1 MYLHLYKEKKLIQIL
16 VVEDEKFLEENSEF
30 LKSEFGFDEYILNE
44 NQIAN
49 IEINISEEE
58 KE

>member
-1 MYLHLYKEKKLIQIL
+1 MYLHFYKEKKLIQIL

-30 LKSEFGFDEYILNE
+30 LKSEFGFDDYILNE

>member
-1 MYLHLYKEKKLIQIL
+1 MYLHLYKEKKLVQII

-49 IEINISEEE
+49 IEINVFEE

>member
-1 MYLHLYKEKKLIQIL
+1 MYLHLYKEKKLVQIII
-16 VVEDEKFLEENSEF
+16 VEDEKFLEENSEF

-49 IEINISEEE
+49 IEINVFEE

>member
-30 LKSEFGFDEYILNE
+30 LKSEFGFDDYILNE

>member
-1 MYLHLYKEKKLIQIL
+1 MYLHLYKEKKLVQIL

-30 LKSEFGFDEYILNE
+30 LKSEFGFDDYILNE

-49 IEINISEEE
+49 IEINVFEE

>member
-1 MYLHLYKEKKLIQIL
+1 MYLHLYKEEKLVQIL

>member
-16 VVEDEKFLEENSEF
+16 VVEDEKFLEKNSEF

-44 NQIAN
+44 SQIAN
-49 IEINISEEE
+49 IEINVFEE